1 MIYIDSKNFAV
12 LGLEPLIALNGMQF
26 DLTTPQGRLIAS
38 LMASLAEFERDLIRE
53 RVRSGMAAA
62 KARGRRFGRQPGQRP
77 KSDRL
82 APRVVALVEEGMSY
96 RTIARQLSI
105 SKNTV
110 TDIIKRHR
118 TGAAGPEQGNQH
130 GA

>member
-1 MIYIDSKNFAV
+1 
-12 LGLEPLIALNGMQF
+12 
-26 DLTTPQGRLIAS
+26 
-38 LMASLAEFERDLIRE
+38 
-53 RVRSGMAAA
+53 MAAA
-62 KARGRRFGRQPGQRP
+62 KACGRRFGRQPGQRP

-96 RTIARQLSI
+96 RTIARHLSI

-118 TGAAGPEQGNQH
+118 TGAAGPEQGNLH
-130 GA
+130 GP

>member
-1 MIYIDSKNFAV
+1 VHTA
-12 LGLEPLIALNGMQF
+12 Q
-26 DLTTPQGRLIAS
+26 
-38 LMASLAEFERDLIRE
+38 FERDLIRE

-62 KARGRRFGRQPGQRP
+62 KARGCRFGRQPGQRP

-96 RTIARQLSI
+96 RTIARHLSI

-118 TGAAGPEQGNQH
+118 TGPAGHKQGTQH
-130 GA
+130 GP